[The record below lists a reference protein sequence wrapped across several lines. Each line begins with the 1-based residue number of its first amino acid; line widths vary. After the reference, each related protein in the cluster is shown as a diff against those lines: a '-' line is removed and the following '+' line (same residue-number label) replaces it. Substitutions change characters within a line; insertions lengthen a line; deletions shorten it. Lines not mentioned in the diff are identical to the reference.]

1 MKEEWKPDALRETAE
16 EIRSAVMPKSITPE
30 MVGGT
35 LLALTN
41 AVGEVVETLGEIPRE
56 RVKVK
61 VYGFDGKQR
70 VSTEGGKVEVD
81 LYVASGFPAVNNVH
95 SEYTINENEEVEF
108 EVPHG
113 YGYAMVSKVPGL
125 GASMQIVKTAA
136 RDKNNIKLYNLP
148 IGVRYLWNV
157 SILHEVE
164 TADAYYE
171 YYPYVSEETFAD
183 SSIGDEVPEEEWLWR
198 KDYDDCYSDEQF
210 IAGILISTAETS
222 FVIEPN
228 NKSENSVQWCSDLYY
243 GQGIPSLPFY
253 DYNYALAGDAY
264 NEAYNDAVRRAS
276 EDFNGNLNTA
286 KIIAYSQLDTAAK
299 HASTMM
305 GTSGYS
311 QRFLPSAGQL
321 AIMQANRKAINALMT
336 KANDEFGA
344 EYILLPD
351 LKTGSTNQWT
361 GWEYWWSSTQC
372 DSHCSWVVYS
382 DGNFNRSY
390 YRRGSNDVRAVS
402 AFHFEY

>member
-56 RVKVK
+56 HVKVK

-70 VSTEGGKVEVD
+70 VCTEGGKVEVD
-81 LYVASGFPAVNNVH
+81 LYVASGFPAVKNIH
-95 SEYTINENEEVEF
+95 REFTINENEEVEF
-108 EVPHG
+108 DVPHG
-113 YGYAMVSKVPGL
+113 YGYAMVSKVSGL

-136 RDKNNIKLYNLP
+136 QDNNTIKLYNLP
-148 IGVRYLWNV
+148 IGVMYLWQNT
-157 SILHEVE
+157 IYHETE
-164 TADAYYE
+164 TDDAYSE

-183 SSIGDEVPEEEWLWR
+183 SRIGDEVPEEEWFWR
-198 KDYDDCYSDEQF
+198 KEYDDNYSEEQF
-210 IAGILISTAETS
+210 IAGILVSTAETS

-228 NKSENSVQWCSDLYY
+228 NKSENSVPWCSDLYY

-264 NEAYNDAVRRAS
+264 TEAYNDAVRRVS

-286 KIIAYSQLDTAAK
+286 KIISYTQLDTAAK

-305 GTSGYS
+305 GVSGCA

-321 AIMQANRKAINALMT
+321 SIMQANRKAVNALMT
-336 KANDEFGA
+336 KANDELGA

-351 LKTGSTNQWT
+351 LKPGSTNQWT
-361 GWEYWWSSTQC
+361 GWECWWSSSQC
-372 DSHCSWVVYS
+372 DSHCSWVVGYY
-382 DGNFNRSY
+382 GYINNR
-390 YRRGSNDVRAVS
+390 YRSSSNDVRAVS